1 MFRKAAIMQTSDQS
15 PSEASPQSIET
26 DEEKLW
32 QDKQLE
38 AEAGIVT
45 GQLSI
50 SLRRYVPWALFFIG
64 LVVIPLLYYMGLI
77 TIGTVNMLGRYMAF
91 AIVAVGLDLIW
102 GYTGILSLCQ
112 SFFFALGGYA
122 MGMYLAHH
130 GGPEGIIDANNW
142 KIPACLY
149 VVYPYKVG
157 EAPADALV
165 PWFWKPF
172 YTLPVTVILGLLIP
186 GIAALA
192 IGYFGFK
199 SRVRGVY
206 FAILTQAITV
216 AGWLVFCMNNMK
228 LCGTNGLTRFDRIA
242 GFKLTTPH
250 VKVGLYIVTLLAL
263 VGVYALCKHVVKS
276 RLGRILIAIRDDETT
291 LRFSG
296 YKPYIYK
303 LFAFSLAGMIAGLG
317 GMLYAPQMGI
327 FTPTN
332 MEAGASILVVVWVAV
347 GGRGVLSGAIL
358 GTLVVNLFYNF
369 FTSEKNL
376 LLFTWR
382 AEYWQFILGG
392 LFIGVVLLFPGGLID
407 LWHRLV
413 GKAK

>member
-1 MFRKAAIMQTSDQS
+1 MFKKTVTAESSNAGEAAR
-15 PSEASPQSIET
+15 PQSFRT
-26 DEEKLW
+26 NGLGLKN
-32 QDKQLE
+32 QNSQV
-38 AEAGIVT
+38 AAT
-45 GQLSI
+45 GGWRIFVQ
-50 SLRRYVPWALFFIG
+50 RYVPWALLFVG
-64 LVVIPLLYYMGLI
+64 LVMVPLSYYTGLI

-157 EAPADALV
+157 EAPGDALV

-172 YTLPVTVILGLLIP
+172 YTLPVTTLLGLLIP
-186 GIAALA
+186 GLAALV
-192 IGYFGFK
+192 IGYVGFR

-242 GFKLTTPH
+242 GFKLANPN
-250 VKVGLYIVTLLAL
+250 VKVSLYILTLLAL
-263 VGVYALCKHVVKS
+263 VGVYALCRYVVKS

-303 LFAFSLAGMIAGLG
+303 LFAFVLAGMIAGLG

-332 MEAGASILVVVWVAV
+332 MEASASILVVVWVAV
-347 GGRGVLSGAIL
+347 GGRGALSGAIL
-358 GTLVVNLFYNF
+358 GALAVNLLYNF
-369 FTSEKNL
+369 FTSEKDFY
-376 LLFTWR
+376 LFVWK
-382 AEYWQFILGG
+382 AEFWQFVLGG

-407 LWHRLV
+407 LWRRLV
-413 GKAK
+413 RAAR

>member
-1 MFRKAAIMQTSDQS
+1 M
-15 PSEASPQSIET
+15 ENAS
-26 DEEKLW
+26 
-32 QDKQLE
+32 
-38 AEAGIVT
+38 T
-45 GQLSI
+45 GGWSTHFQ
-50 SLRRYVPWALFFIG
+50 RYVPWSLLFIG
-64 LVVIPLLYYMGLI
+64 LVMIPLFYYTGII

-130 GGPEGIIDANNW
+130 GGPEGIVDANNW

-149 VVYPYKVG
+149 VVYPYRVG
-157 EAPADALV
+157 EVPGDALV

-172 YTLPVTVILGLLIP
+172 YTLPVTTILGLLIP
-186 GIAALA
+186 GLAALA
-192 IGYFGFK
+192 VGYVGFR

-242 GFKLTTPH
+242 GFKLANPN
-250 VKVGLYIVTLLAL
+250 VKVSLYILTLLSL
-263 VGVYALCKHVVKS
+263 VGVYALCRYVVKS
-276 RLGRILIAIRDDETT
+276 RLGRVLIAIRDDETT

-303 LFAFSLAGMIAGLG
+303 LFAFVLAGMIAGLG

-332 MEAGASILVVVWVAV
+332 MQASASILVVVWVAV
-347 GGRGVLSGAIL
+347 GGRGALSGAIL
-358 GTLVVNLFYNF
+358 GALAVNLLYNF
-369 FTSEKNL
+369 FTSEKNFF
-376 LLFTWR
+376 LFVWK

-392 LFIGVVLLFPGGLID
+392 LFIGVVLVFPGGLIE
-407 LWHRLV
+407 LWRRLV
-413 GKAK
+413 RTAR